1 MITNYFQ
8 HNKVLWNHDYY
19 SQPYYDDQS
28 KTEDETGTTTNGSTT
43 PTSNTRTKRT
53 ITSSRSP
60 GRGGGLSIKTC
71 LDVLNH

>member
-1 MITNYFQ
+1 MITYYFQ
-8 HNKVLWNHDYY
+8 ENKVLWNHLYY
-19 SQPYYDDQS
+19 EQTFYDDEPEQEN
-28 KTEDETGTTTNGSTT
+28 KTTTDRDGSTT